1 LGEVQKDENM
11 KVTLENWKDAER
23 DLKQTGIQDV
33 VYDQN
38 SNLQI
43 ITSKSGMRYE
53 LSSDIIT
60 QLVKSGLLAIKLGL
74 RVRPR

>member
-1 LGEVQKDENM
+1 MGEVQKDENM